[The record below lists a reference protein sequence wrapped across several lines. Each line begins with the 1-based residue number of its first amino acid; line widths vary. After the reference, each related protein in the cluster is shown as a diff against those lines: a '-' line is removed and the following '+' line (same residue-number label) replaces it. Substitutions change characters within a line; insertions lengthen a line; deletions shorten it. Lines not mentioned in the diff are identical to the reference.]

1 MALAQTIR
9 AKVEHCLENAANP
22 RGEGSNT
29 FTRIYADQARLT
41 ADYFDQA
48 LALGIELPPLAGMII
63 SIKDLFDVT
72 GEVTRAGSRA
82 RTGEEPAPRDAEI
95 VRRLRGAGAI
105 IVGRTTMTEFAFSG
119 LGLNPHF
126 GTPANPWERDQRRIP
141 GGSSSGAAISVTDRM
156 AEAAIGTDT
165 GGSVRIPAALC
176 GLVGFKPTARTVPLQ
191 GTLPLSPSFDSIG
204 PLAPSVGE
212 CARLYGVLSGQNLSP
227 QSPSMRHPATFM
239 VLKNQ
244 VLEGLDAQVAR
255 TYERTL
261 NLLSNSGFKLVERH
275 SSAVAHLAE
284 IMQDGGIVAAEAFEW
299 HEKLLERKGAAYDPR
314 VRSRIERG
322 AHHRAADHIRRLQ
335 LRTRLIS
342 EWERELAGFDAVLA
356 PTVPTI
362 APRIGEIE
370 TSDEAYSRAN
380 LLMLRNT
387 TIVNALDG
395 CAITLP
401 CQEPTTAPVGLMLI
415 GGSRGDWPLLS
426 LAAGVE
432 TRINAVRFTG
442 G

>member
-1 MALAQTIR
+1 MPLPPTIR
-9 AKVEHCLENAANP
+9 AKVERCLENAAD
-22 RGEGSNT
+22 RSGEGSKT
-29 FTRIYADQARLT
+29 FTRIYANEAKIT

-48 LALGIELPPLAGMII
+48 LALGIELPPLAGMVV

-82 RTGEEPAPRDAEI
+82 RTGEEPAACDAEI
-95 VRRLRGAGAI
+95 VRRLRKAGAI
-105 IVGRTTMTEFAFSG
+105 IIGRTTMTEFAFSG

-126 GTPANPWERDQRRIP
+126 GTPANPWQREQRRIP
-141 GGSSSGAAISVTDRM
+141 GGSSSGAAISVTDQM
-156 AEAAIGTDT
+156 AEAALGTDT

-176 GLVGFKPTARTVPLQ
+176 GLVGFKPTAQTVPLQ
-191 GTLPLSPSFDSIG
+191 GTLPLSPTFDSIG
-204 PLAPSVGE
+204 PLAPSVDQ
-212 CARLYGVLSGQNLSP
+212 CARLYSVLSGQHP
-227 QSPSMRHPATFM
+227 PPRPSSAWHSATLM

-244 VLEGLDAQVAR
+244 VLEDLDTEVAR

-261 NLLSNSGFKLVERH
+261 NHLSELGFKLVEHH
-275 SSAVAHLAE
+275 SSAVANLPE

-299 HEKLLERKGAAYDPR
+299 HEQLLKRKGSTYDPR

-322 AHHRAADHIRRLQ
+322 AKHRAADYIRRRQ
-335 LRTRLIS
+335 LRSRLVS
-342 EWERELAGFDAVLA
+342 EWQREVVGFDAVLA

-362 APRIGEIE
+362 APRIDELE
-370 TSDEAYSRAN
+370 TNEEAYSRVN

-395 CAITLP
+395 CAISLP
-401 CQEPTTAPVGLMLI
+401 CQEPERAPVGLMLI
-415 GGSRGDWPLLS
+415 GASRGDWPLLS
-426 LAAGVE
+426 LAEGLE
-432 TRINAVRFTG
+432 TRINAVRFKG